1 MEEMKFYRDTILGKY
16 PREVIREAF
25 LAVLDEEGYLDYE
38 DHIEHVRDIVVNDSM
53 PSDCI
58 QAIHD
63 RILPR
68 LPQYTSF
75 HVMCAL
81 QEILS
86 ETSHQLGD
94 NEIIELVCER
104 CGEDYNDEEDC

>member
-1 MEEMKFYRDTILGKY
+1 MKFYRDTILGKY

-38 DHIEHVRDIVVNDSM
+38 DHIEHVRDIVVK

-68 LPQYTSF
+68 LPHYTSF
-75 HVMCAL
+75 HVMTAL

-104 CGEDYNDEEDC
+104 CGDEDYNDEDC